1 MELKNLVLFNTLDS
15 LVDKL
20 SEKQIQSNEELSE
33 YVFRRDAIESGNIPE
48 SAYAEYDNEEKL
60 THLIEIVKGL

>member
-20 SEKQIQSNEELSE
+20 SEEQIQSNEDLSE
-33 YVFRRDAIESGNIPE
+33 YVFQRNAIESGNIPE

-60 THLIEIVKGL
+60 THLIELTKEL